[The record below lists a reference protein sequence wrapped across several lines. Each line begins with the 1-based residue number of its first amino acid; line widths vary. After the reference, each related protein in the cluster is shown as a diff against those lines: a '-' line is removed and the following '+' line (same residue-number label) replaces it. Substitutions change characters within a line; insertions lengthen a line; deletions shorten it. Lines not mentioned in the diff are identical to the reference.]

1 MSTPRSLV
9 PLAAMSLAL
18 SFLLGSAAPL
28 GAQEGTPESGVS
40 FPITPDPA
48 DCQVEPRA
56 TDELLALWYTPE
68 GSPVPAA
75 TPMTGATSVSVPLG
89 PRADEATTAAVTA
102 VASEVFSCFAAGD
115 FARATALFT
124 DDMTRSFSPEPGTPM
139 EDARA
144 FLETPMPME
153 EAEPSQII
161 AVSDVMEL
169 SDGRLGAIVVERSE
183 GALDAVYITLENQ
196 GDRWLIAELIDFAPA
211 E

>member
-28 GAQEGTPESGVS
+28 GAQEEHPGERGRRA

-89 PRADEATTAAVTA
+89 
-102 VASEVFSCFAAGD
+102 SSC
-115 FARATALFT
+115 
-124 DDMTRSFSPEPGTPM
+124 
-139 EDARA
+139 
-144 FLETPMPME
+144 
-153 EAEPSQII
+153 
-161 AVSDVMEL
+161 
-169 SDGRLGAIVVERSE
+169 GRGH
-183 GALDAVYITLENQ
+183 
-196 GDRWLIAELIDFAPA
+196 DRRRDRGRVRGL
-211 E
+211 